1 MTLFLPYG
9 KGQLPLEL
17 PAPWKADWIAPA
29 PATAAAQPLQTVEA
43 ALAAPVGDV
52 RLEDFRGARSV
63 AIAINDKTRP
73 VPHDVLLPPLL
84 DRLEA
89 LGIPP
94 TSIKLLIATGA
105 HAPMPA
111 EEFARVLPPAILAR
125 YPVVS
130 HDCDDQAN
138 LRYLGQTQRGTP
150 VWINR
155 YFMEADLRI
164 VVGNVEPHQ
173 FQGFS
178 GGAKS
183 AAIGLGGRVTI
194 NANHAMLR
202 DPQAQ
207 PCRYDDN
214 PMRQDVEEIGA
225 LAGIHFALNGILT
238 STKALTQAVAGSPRA
253 VMESAIPLAR
263 AIFETPISNRYEL
276 IIAAAGGY
284 PKDINFY
291 QAQKALAH
299 ASLAVKEQG
308 MVVLVAACPEG
319 IGSRGYERWMLE
331 NGPTSGRTAAGRN
344 AAYAEVFARFEQEG
358 FRVGPHKALLIAR
371 DGSKL
376 SGLWLVSELSPDTVR
391 RLLLTPASL
400 EEAVHA
406 ALSALTP
413 QARVGIMPL
422 ANATVPRLE
431 TGIRSI

>member
-1 MTLFLPYG
+1 
-9 KGQLPLEL
+9 
-17 PAPWKADWIAPA
+17 
-29 PATAAAQPLQTVEA
+29 
-43 ALAAPVGDV
+43 
-52 RLEDFRGARSV
+52 
-63 AIAINDKTRP
+63 
-73 VPHDVLLPPLL
+73 
-84 DRLEA
+84 
-89 LGIPP
+89 
-94 TSIKLLIATGA
+94 
-105 HAPMPA
+105 
-111 EEFARVLPPAILAR
+111 
-125 YPVVS
+125 
-130 HDCDDQAN
+130 
-138 LRYLGQTQRGTP
+138 
-150 VWINR
+150 
-155 YFMEADLRI
+155 
-164 VVGNVEPHQ
+164 
-173 FQGFS
+173 
-178 GGAKS
+178 
-183 AAIGLGGRVTI
+183 
-194 NANHAMLR
+194 MLR

-238 STKALTQAVAGSPRA
+238 ATKALTQAVAGSPRA

-263 AIFETPISNRYEL
+263 AIFETPISNRYDL

-331 NGPTSGRTAAGRN
+331 NGPTSGGTAAGRNAAGRNAAGRNAAGRNAAGRNAAGRNAAGRNAAGRNAAGRN

>member
-1 MTLFLPYG
+1 MILSLPYG
-9 KGQLPLEL
+9 KSQLLAEL
-17 PAPWKADWIAPA
+17 PTPWKADWITPA
-29 PATAAAQPLQTVEA
+29 PVAVASQPLLTVEA
-43 ALAAPVGDV
+43 ALAEPVGGV
-52 RLEDFRGARSV
+52 QLEDFRGARSV

-84 DRLEA
+84 ARLEA
-89 LGIPP
+89 LGIPDN
-94 TSIKLLIATGA
+94 SIKLLIATGA
-105 HAPMPA
+105 HAPMPP
-111 EEFARVLPPAILAR
+111 EEFARVVPPALLTR
-125 YPVVS
+125 HVVIS
-130 HDCDDQAN
+130 HDCDNQAN
-138 LRYLGQTQRGTP
+138 LRYLGETQRGTP
-150 VWINR
+150 VWMNQD
-155 YFMEADLRI
+155 FVEADLRI

-183 AAIGLGGRVTI
+183 AAIGLGGRATI

-202 DPQAQ
+202 DPLAQ

-238 STKALTQAVAGSPRA
+238 STKALVRAIAGNPRA

-263 AIFETPISNRYEL
+263 AIFEAPIATRYEL
-276 IIAAAGGY
+276 VIAAAGGH

-299 ASLAVKEQG
+299 ASLAVREGG

-331 NGPTSGRTAAGRN
+331 HGPTS
-344 AAYAEVFARFEQEG
+344 YAEVFARFEQEG

-371 DGSKL
+371 DGSRL
-376 SGLWLVSELSPDTVR
+376 SRLWLVSELPPDTAR

-400 EEAVHA
+400 EEALHA
-406 ALSALTP
+406 ALMELAP
-413 QARVGIMPL
+413 DARIGVMPL

-431 TGIRSI
+431 AGV